1 MPLDLSLVLALVA
14 LVIGAVPAAMAWKAR
29 GSSARVGHMPLVAA
43 ALGAAYLVPVASA
56 LIVQSAFPDL
66 GNLLDITLFSIGFVG
81 AAVIAL
87 LFNWLDEDSG
97 LDGGLGALGAFGV
110 ILVKGQAGPLAAQN
124 ILSVTLGLC
133 AACLAWAALGYR
145 QGAMRLAL
153 PAGSLLVAAGLLA
166 FREGDVPTLAPGI
179 LAVSAAIGSLVAWGL
194 SSSSEQL
201 KANKGR
207 IGLVLLLVIGLV
219 LGFANLPI
227 GSHSKVGVIL
237 AIASVI
243 TLVLDLS
250 LAKGLNLSGIG
261 AILYLSAAS
270 WSFSQLQGSG
280 LALFAAAGALAS
292 LVAGRSDFLPFVA
305 PLLGFSV
312 YRLVLESSE
321 GATKAFDIGQHY
333 GMIGLLAGA
342 FLVLAVVQLLEGMVV
357 DCKIPLTRSI
367 LTALAVGAAFL
378 GGALLLGDK
387 GVAGL
392 IIGASL
398 PAVLLAG
405 RKQGQALAA
414 SLVGLGT
421 GSLLALSWKGL
432 SPYVDLTRDAK
443 QTALIVF
450 GLAAVIFGAAAV
462 TLARS
467 KQEVRNG

>member
-14 LVIGAVPAAMAWKAR
+14 LIIGAVPAALAWKAK
-29 GSSARVGHMPLVAA
+29 GSSAKIGHIPLAAA
-43 ALGAAYLVPVASA
+43 ALGSAFLVPVAA
-56 LIVQSAFPDL
+56 AFIVQAVKPDL
-66 GNLLDITLFSIGFVG
+66 GTILDITLFSIGFIG
-81 AAVIAL
+81 AAVIAI
-87 LFNWLDEDSG
+87 LFNWLDNDSG
-97 LDGGLGALGAFGV
+97 LDGGLGALGAFGI

-124 ILSVTLGLC
+124 ILSLTLGLC

-153 PAGSLLVAAGLLA
+153 PSGSLLAAAGLLA

-179 LAVSAAIGSLVAWGL
+179 LALSASLGSLVAWGL
-194 SSSSEQL
+194 SGSSEML

-219 LGFANLPI
+219 LGFASLPI
-227 GSHSKVGVIL
+227 GSLSKVGVIL
-237 AIASVI
+237 ATAAGI
-243 TLVLDLS
+243 TLILDLS
-250 LAKGLNLSGIG
+250 LAKDFSLSGIG

-292 LVAGRSDFLPFVA
+292 LVAGRSDFLPFTA
-305 PLLGFSV
+305 PLAGFSL
-312 YRLVLESSE
+312 YRLVLESSQ

-342 FLVLAVVQLLEGMVV
+342 FLVLAVVQLLEGVV
-357 DCKIPLTRSI
+357 IDCKIPLLRG
-367 LTALAVGAAFL
+367 LLAALAAGAAFL

-392 IIGASL
+392 IIGSTI

-405 RKQGQALAA
+405 RKQGHALAA
-414 SLVGLGT
+414 GTVGLGT
-421 GSLLALSWKGL
+421 AALLALSWKGL
-432 SPYVDLTRDAK
+432 YPFVDLTRDAK
-443 QTALIVF
+443 QTALLVF

-462 TLARS
+462 ALTRS